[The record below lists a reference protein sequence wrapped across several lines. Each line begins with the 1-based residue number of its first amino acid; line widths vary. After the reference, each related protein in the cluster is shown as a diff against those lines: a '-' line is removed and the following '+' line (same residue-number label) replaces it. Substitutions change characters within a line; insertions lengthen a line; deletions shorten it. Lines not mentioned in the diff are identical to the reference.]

1 VAKKPYLLPS
11 STTINPVEKPLFS
24 ASWVLLTV
32 TIPGGYP
39 SRRCQDVNTLAFL
52 GRVCLSTT
60 PGQEPEIELA
70 LV

>member
-1 VAKKPYLLPS
+1 
-11 STTINPVEKPLFS
+11 
-24 ASWVLLTV
+24 
-32 TIPGGYP
+32 
-39 SRRCQDVNTLAFL
+39 VNTLALL